1 MIVLDTNVLSAMMR
15 AEPDQIVLAWLD
27 RQPSES
33 IWLTSVTAFE
43 VKFGL
48 ECLPTGRRRQQLE
61 HAFDQM
67 MREDFVGKVLPFD
80 QSAAEQA
87 AILGAQRQRTGTP
100 VDFRDTAIAG
110 IVLAR
115 RAALATRNRRHFAD
129 ARIRLVDPWA
139 A

>member
-1 MIVLDTNVLSAMMR
+1 MIVLDTNVLSALMR

-61 HAFDQM
+61 HAFDRM
-67 MREDFVGKVLPFD
+67 MREDFAGKMLPFD

-87 AILGAQRQRTGTP
+87 AILGRRQRTGP
-100 VDFRDTAIAG
+100 SVDFRDTAIAG

-129 ARIRLVDPWA
+129 AGIRLVDPWA